1 MAFFN
6 YNKSGIQ
13 NTLKGKLLTWP
24 GHRSEK
30 WTVSD
35 ACKGTL
41 ILGATGS
48 GKSSS
53 SGALLAKSF
62 LEFGYGG
69 LVLCAKKDEVHMWK
83 KFAEETGRTDDLV
96 IFQNR
101 SHYQFNPLEYEQN
114 REGDGA
120 GDVQNIVE
128 ILMTL
133 YEMSNNLTAGDSGR
147 GDERF
152 WTMAMR
158 RLLTR
163 SIQLLQISKKE
174 ISFGNIYNLITSV
187 LHREIKEQY
196 INTKLTLDQTNLN
209 KEEKK
214 SAKDFLAYILENS
227 FCLRCLDDAR
237 KRHQNNELNDEESEI
252 WGAVK
257 NYFFNEFVELSD
269 RTASVIKESA
279 LGIVFPFQI
288 GLLKRHFST
297 TVSPEMKPEL
307 AYQEGKIFVMDIS
320 VKEYLISGILGQG
333 VFKLAFQQAM
343 ERRVFP
349 DDDELGPRPVF
360 LWADEAQNFYSS
372 HDTLFAS
379 TARSSLVSIVNLT
392 QNLPSIIVAMGSN
405 KAQQKAMSLIGNLS
419 TKIFH
424 ANSDPET
431 NKLASE
437 MIDKVKVKKKS
448 ISKAGD
454 DNLTTSIGTQ
464 LEYQVL
470 PGDFTTLWTGGYK
483 FGLQAQAYVVET
495 GEMYKEANYM
505 LVTFDQ

>member
-1 MAFFN
+1 MAFIN
-6 YNKSGIQ
+6 YEKSGIQ
-13 NTLKGKLLTWP
+13 KVLGDTLFSWP
-24 GHRSEK
+24 ENRSQK

-35 ACKGTL
+35 ACKGTM
-41 ILGATGS
+41 ILGSTGS

-53 SGALLAKSF
+53 SGALIAKSF
-62 LEFGYGG
+62 LKYGYGG

-83 KFAEETGRTDDLV
+83 KFAEETGRTEDLV

-101 SHYQFNPLEYEQN
+101 SGYQFNPLEYEQN

-152 WTMAMR
+152 WTTAMR

-163 SIQLLQISKKE
+163 AIQLLQISKKK
-174 ISFGNIYNLITSV
+174 ISFDNIYNLITSV
-187 LHREIKEQY
+187 LNEITKEQY
-196 INTKLTLDQTNLN
+196 ITTKLTLDQSN
-209 KEEKK
+209 
-214 SAKDFLAYILENS
+214 
-227 FCLRCLDDAR
+227 
-237 KRHQNNELNDEESEI
+237 LNDEEQKSNESFLASLLGKSFCLECLHECRNRYQNGELGDEESEK
-252 WGAVK
+252 WFAVK
-257 NYFFNEFVELSD
+257 NYFFNEFVGLSD
-269 RTASVIKESA
+269 RTASVVKESA

-297 TVSPEMKPEL
+297 SVSPEMKPEL

-320 VKEYLISGILGQG
+320 VKEYLTSGILGQG

-343 ERRVFP
+343 ERRDLS
-349 DDDELGPRPVF
+349 DDKKVPRPVF

-405 KAQQKAMSLIGNLS
+405 KAKEKAMSLLGNLS

-431 NKLASE
+431 NQLASQ

-448 ISKAGD
+448 ISKAGHED
-454 DNLTTSIGTQ
+454 STVSISTQ

-483 FGLQAQAYVVET
+483 FGLQSQAYVAET
-495 GEMYKEANYM
+495 GELYNDANYM
-505 LVTFDQ
+505 MVTFNQ